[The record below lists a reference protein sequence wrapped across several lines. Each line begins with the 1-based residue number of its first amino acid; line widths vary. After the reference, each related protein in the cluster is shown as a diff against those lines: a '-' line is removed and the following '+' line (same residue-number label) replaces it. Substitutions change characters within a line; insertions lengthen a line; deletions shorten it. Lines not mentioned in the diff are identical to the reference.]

1 MRISLQD
8 KRKDKARLTASSN
21 RLIGLVYSYWVT
33 LDVHSP
39 VMQSPLPTVYPCRVR
54 TPYYYTLRHR
64 TRLPS

>member
-54 TPYYYTLRHR
+54 TP
-64 TRLPS
+64 